1 MCFNSSLQVA
11 LGLANI
17 TSIAACTGK
26 LGLSVYNWKNAAA
39 ILPFLQYASQT
50 CLILIAFEKAPMC
63 DNSKYTFHYFI
74 RFIKSVFI
82 AFVIV
87 LNFEKLFYLVIYN
100 ISMTHNFCKIF

>member
-11 LGLANI
+11 LGLANV

-100 ISMTHNFCKIF
+100 INMTHNFCKIF